1 MDKDILLNNSLPIVT
16 EYNKSYEATELDNVI
31 AEAGK
36 GNPVAMYELARRY
49 QFGISGAEKNI
60 HEAMKLYKKILQYQ
74 RNTGAMYRLAYE
86 YSEGTFGEEECSECI
101 GYYEAAG
108 ARALAGG

>member
-86 YSEGTFGEEECSECI
+86 
-101 GYYEAAG
+101 
-108 ARALAGG
+108 

>member
-16 EYNKSYEATELDNVI
+16 EYNKSYEAAELDNVI

-49 QFGISGAEKNI
+49 QFGISGAEKNSSGRG
-60 HEAMKLYKKILQYQ
+60 Q
-74 RNTGAMYRLAYE
+74 
-86 YSEGTFGEEECSECI
+86 
-101 GYYEAAG
+101 
-108 ARALAGG
+108 